1 MVPPP
6 SSAAFPALT
15 SPTQGPYT
23 RSVSMGPVP
32 PGMDATFER
41 TLGQVLDATAA
52 RYPDQDAVVYA
63 DRDYRLTWRQ
73 FQEEVDRMAMGLMA
87 LGVQKGEKV
96 AIWATNV
103 PHWVTLQ
110 FATAKIGAVLLTIN
124 TNCKSAEI
132 DYLLRQS
139 ETENLFIIDGV
150 RDTDYVATL
159 YELAPELRDQ
169 PRGDLHCPRY
179 PHLKRI
185 FFLGPEKRRG
195 MYSVPEV
202 IALSATVDQDEYQ
215 ARQATLGCHD
225 VVNMQYT
232 SGTTGFP
239 KGVQLTHHN
248 LANNG
253 FWIGYNQN
261 FSGADRVCIPVP
273 LFHCFGCVLAV
284 MACVNH
290 GATMVVLE
298 RFDPVNVM
306 MSVERERCTALY
318 GVPTMFIAVLEHPLF
333 KRFDFG
339 TLRTGIM
346 AGSPCPAKTMN
357 ECVEKM
363 HMTELTICYGLTES
377 SPVMTQTRWDEP
389 DLERKC
395 TTVGRA
401 MPGVEV
407 AVIAPE
413 TGEIVD
419 PGQPGE
425 LCCRG
430 YLTMQGYYNLPEETA
445 ACIDA
450 NGWLHSGDIG
460 IMDAQGYY
468 KVTGRLKDMI
478 IRGGENIYPKE
489 VEEYI
494 HAIEGVSDVQ
504 VVGVPSRR
512 YGEEVAA
519 YVVLRPGATLLE
531 TDIQD
536 HCRSR
541 IARHKIPK
549 YIAFVE
555 GYPLTAS
562 GKIQK
567 FKLRED
573 AAARWPDPANPVRN

>member
-1 MVPPP
+1 M
-6 SSAAFPALT
+6 S
-15 SPTQGPYT
+15 SPTEGPFA

-32 PGMDATFER
+32 AGMDATFER
-41 TLGQVLDATAA
+41 TLGQILDATAD
-52 RYPDQDAVVYA
+52 RYPGQDAVVYA

-73 FQEEVDRMAMGLMA
+73 FREEVDRMAKGLMA

-110 FATAKIGAVLLTIN
+110 FATAKIGAVLMTIN

-159 YELAPELRDQ
+159 YDLAPELKAQ
-169 PRGDLHCPRY
+169 PRGDLRCPRY
-179 PHLKRI
+179 PHLKRV

-195 MYSVPEV
+195 MYAVPEV
-202 IALSATVDQDEYQ
+202 MALGVTVDEEEYQ
-215 ARQATLGCHD
+215 ARQATLDCHD

-248 LANNG
+248 IANNG
-253 FWIGYNQN
+253 YWIGYNQA
-261 FSGADRVCIPVP
+261 FTGRDRVCIPVP

-333 KRFDFG
+333 LRFDFS

-357 ECVEKM
+357 ACVDRM

-407 AVIAPE
+407 AVISPE

-430 YLTMQGYYNLPEETA
+430 YLAMKGYYNLPEETA

-494 HAIEGVSDVQ
+494 HGIEGVSDVQ
-504 VVGVPSRR
+504 VVGVPSRH

-519 YVVLRPGATLLE
+519 FVILKPDAVLLE
-531 TDIQD
+531 TDLQD
-536 HCRSR
+536 ACRGR
-541 IARHKIPK
+541 IARHKIPR
-549 YIAFVE
+549 YIAFVD
-555 GYPLTAS
+555 GFPLTAS

-573 AAARWPDPANPVRN
+573 AAARWPEAMNPVTAR

>member
-1 MVPPP
+1 
-6 SSAAFPALT
+6 
-15 SPTQGPYT
+15 
-23 RSVSMGPVP
+23 MGPVP
-32 PGMDATFER
+32 PGLEATFER
-41 TLGQVLDATAA
+41 TLGQVLDATVAA
-52 RYPDQDAVVYA
+52 YPDQDAVVYA

-73 FQEEVDRMAMGLMA
+73 FQEEVERMAKGLMA
-87 LGVQKGEKV
+87 LGVAKGEKV

-103 PHWVTLQ
+103 PHWVTLL
-110 FATAKIGAVLLTIN
+110 FATARIGAVLLTVN
-124 TNCKSAEI
+124 TNCRSAEI

-150 RDTDYVATL
+150 RGNDYVATL
-159 YELAPELRDQ
+159 YQLAPELRAQ
-169 PRGDLHCPRY
+169 PRGDLRCERF
-179 PHLKRI
+179 PHLKRV

-202 IALSATVDQDEYQ
+202 MALAATVDDTDYL
-215 ARQATLGCHD
+215 ARQRTLDCRD

-248 LANNG
+248 IANNG
-253 FWIGYNQN
+253 FWIGYNQHL
-261 FSGADRVCIPVP
+261 SGRDRVCIPVP

-333 KRFDFG
+333 PRFDFS

-346 AGSPCPAKTMN
+346 AGSPCPARTMN
-357 ECVEKM
+357 QCVERM
-363 HMTELTICYGLTES
+363 HMDEVTICYGLTEA
-377 SPVMTQTRWDEP
+377 SPVMTQTRYDEP

-407 AVIAPE
+407 AVIDPV
-413 TGEIVD
+413 TGEIVA

-430 YLTMQGYYNLPEETA
+430 YLAMTGYYNMPEETA
-445 ACIDA
+445 ACIDGD
-450 NGWLHSGDIG
+450 GWLHSGDVG

-468 KVTGRLKDMI
+468 RVTGRLKDMI

-494 HAIEGVSDVQ
+494 HALEGVSDVQ
-504 VVGVPSRR
+504 VVGVPSQR

-519 YVVLRPGATLLE
+519 FIILQPGAELLE
-531 TDIQD
+531 TDVQD
-536 HCRSR
+536 YCRAR
-541 IARHKIPK
+541 IARHKVPK
-549 YIAFVE
+549 YVAFVAE
-555 GYPLTAS
+555 FPLTAS

-567 FKLRED
+567 FRLREE
-573 AAARWPDPANPVRN
+573 AAARWALPPAQ